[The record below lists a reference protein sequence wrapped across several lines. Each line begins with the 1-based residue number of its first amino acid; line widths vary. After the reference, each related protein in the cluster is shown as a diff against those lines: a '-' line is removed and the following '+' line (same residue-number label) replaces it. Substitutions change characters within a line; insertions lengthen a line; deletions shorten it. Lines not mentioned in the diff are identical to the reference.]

1 MIAKGN
7 LHDGNRLAAYLVTGK
22 TGERAELALMEGF
35 AASDLRDAFRDVE
48 IQARATKARFPFFH
62 LYTRFPR
69 GEIVDDEKGRAL
81 CLEIVRREIAAL
93 GFAGQP
99 YAVAFQIDR
108 ATGELHV
115 HAGISRIAR
124 RDGGR
129 LFAIDPGLY
138 KNRLKE
144 ISRECER
151 DYGLT
156 IVSSDRQPGDRA
168 RAAGR
173 DEFEESRRL
182 DTDLKTIRTTILDC
196 FETSDS
202 GRAFNAALDAA
213 GLMLA
218 AGDKRDCF
226 VVIDHAGGHH
236 ALNKKLTG
244 LTLAQIRQRLCDLD
258 RAQLPGVGQAKI
270 IRQRPRQV
278 RGVAA
283 DPSRDF
289 SRAVATITEPAPEA
303 VETQKHGR
311 AADAPEPATPALT
324 APQIRAPPLFRR
336 LARSLTRRTR
346 NLWRGAAAAITRG
359 LAQATEMPRRPVTG
373 VGWLGGGAARR
384 PPPVKSSQYG

>member
-22 TGERAELALMEGF
+22 TGERAELAVMEGF

-93 GFAGQP
+93 GFTGQP

-124 RDGGR
+124 RAGGR

-144 ISRECER
+144 ISRACER

-156 IVSSDRQPGDRA
+156 IVNSDRQPGDRA
-168 RAAGR
+168 RASR
-173 DEFEESRRL
+173 RNEFEEARRL
-182 DTDLKTIRTTILDC
+182 GTNVRAIRNAILDC

-202 GRAFNAALDAA
+202 GRALKAALNAR
-213 GLMLA
+213 GFELA
-218 AGDKRDCF
+218 TGDRRDCF
-226 VVIDHAGGHH
+226 VVIDQAGGHH
-236 ALNKKLTG
+236 ALTKKLTG
-244 LTLAQIRQRLCDLD
+244 MTLAQIRQRLCDLD
-258 RAQLPGVGQAKI
+258 RAQLPGVDQAKI
-270 IRQRPRQV
+270 RPRARLAQDE
-278 RGVAA
+278 
-283 DPSRDF
+283 DPARDF
-289 SRAVATITEPAPEA
+289 SRAAATAAKPAQKATE
-303 VETQKHGR
+303 TRKHGR
-311 AADAPEPATPALT
+311 AADVPEPATPAPT
-324 APQIRAPPLFRR
+324 APQIRAPPLFCR
-336 LARSLTRRTR
+336 LARSLTSRTR
-346 NLWRGAAAAITRG
+346 SLWRGATAAITRG
-359 LAQATEMPRRPVTG
+359 LAQASELPRRPVAG
-373 VGWLGGGAARR
+373 VGRGSTGAR
-384 PPPVKSSQYG
+384 VNGSQYG

>member
-218 AGDKRDCF
+218 AAATS
-226 VVIDHAGGHH
+226 VIALSSSITPAGIMRSTRNSPVSPSHKSGSGY
-236 ALNKKLTG
+236 ATSTG
-244 LTLAQIRQRLCDLD
+244 RSC
-258 RAQLPGVGQAKI
+258 RASA
-270 IRQRPRQV
+270 RPRSSGSA
-278 RGVAA
+278 R
-283 DPSRDF
+283 
-289 SRAVATITEPAPEA
+289 
-303 VETQKHGR
+303 
-311 AADAPEPATPALT
+311 
-324 APQIRAPPLFRR
+324 
-336 LARSLTRRTR
+336 ARSEA
-346 NLWRGAAAAITRG
+346 WRQIH
-359 LAQATEMPRRPVTG
+359 LEIFP
-373 VGWLGGGAARR
+373 AR
-384 PPPVKSSQYG
+384 